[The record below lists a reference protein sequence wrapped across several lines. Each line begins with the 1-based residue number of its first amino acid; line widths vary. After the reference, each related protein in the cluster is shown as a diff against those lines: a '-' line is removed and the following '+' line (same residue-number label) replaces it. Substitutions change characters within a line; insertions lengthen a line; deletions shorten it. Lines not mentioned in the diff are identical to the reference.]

1 MNATV
6 QARLVAD
13 FTSEVEADDPYVSYG
28 FGLGGEILVAIRQ
41 SREDPAVES
50 PGFASFP
57 KSRLD
62 AGGDYR
68 LLVQRPGQPLI
79 RIQVRDEQIPCSYL
93 QPVPDGVLLVG
104 ARCSWPQ
111 SEPEPEKNAVVF
123 DHSSREGRRF
133 CLGDGIQDVRVD
145 PGGSIWVSYFDEGIF
160 GNYGWGES
168 GRPPLGVAG
177 VAKFDASGNRLDGYD
192 AEAAGTEAIC
202 DAYAINLA
210 AADDLWVYFYTDFPI
225 VRWHQRAYRR
235 WAFGQGGATAFAV
248 RGDRI
253 ALFGRDHSLR
263 ILALEPDGQ
272 TRLVREARVT
282 MDAHP
287 AGPGTLA
294 CGVGEVLYLVGDRR
308 VFALT
313 EW

>member
-145 PGGSIWVSYFDEGIF
+145 PGGSIRVSYFDEGIRKLRL
-160 GNYGWGES
+160 GGVGTAAPWRCRGREVRRVREPS
-168 GRPPLGVAG
+168 RRVRRGGSGHGGDLRRLCDQPRGGGRPLGLLLHGFSDRPLAPARVPTVGVRPRGSDCVRRAG
-177 VAKFDASGNRLDGYD
+177 R
-192 AEAAGTEAIC
+192 
-202 DAYAINLA
+202 
-210 AADDLWVYFYTDFPI
+210 PH
-225 VRWHQRAYRR
+225 R
-235 WAFGQGGATAFAV
+235 
-248 RGDRI
+248 
-253 ALFGRDHSLR
+253 SLR
-263 ILALEPDGQ
+263 A
-272 TRLVREARVT
+272 
-282 MDAHP
+282 
-287 AGPGTLA
+287 
-294 CGVGEVLYLVGDRR
+294 
-308 VFALT
+308 
-313 EW
+313 